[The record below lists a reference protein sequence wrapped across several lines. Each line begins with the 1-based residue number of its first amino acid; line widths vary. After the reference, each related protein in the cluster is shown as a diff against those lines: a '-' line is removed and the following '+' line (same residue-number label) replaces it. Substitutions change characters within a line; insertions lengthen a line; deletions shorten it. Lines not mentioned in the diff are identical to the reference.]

1 MDVERLRAIPLF
13 QSVDE
18 EHLSRVAPFVSQV
31 EVSAG
36 KQLVTEG
43 DFAYE
48 FLAIEEGTAE
58 VRRGDEKIAELGPGD
73 YFGEVGLLETETRQ
87 ATVIAKTEMKLLTL
101 DSWDMKRLE
110 KELPDAAEE
119 IHRTV
124 RERKIG

>member
-18 EHLSRVAPFVSQV
+18 EHLGRVAPFVSQV

-43 DFAYE
+43 EYAYDFM
-48 FLAIEEGTAE
+48 AIEEGTAE
-58 VRRGDEKIAELGPGD
+58 VRRGDEAIAELGPGD
-73 YFGEVGLLETETRQ
+73 YFGEVGLLETEKRQ
-87 ATVIAKTEMKLLTL
+87 ASVIAKTDMKLLTL

-110 KELPDAAEE
+110 KQLPDAAEE

-124 RERKIG
+124 RERKVG

>member
-18 EHLSRVAPFVSQV
+18 EHLGRVAPFVSQV

-48 FLAIEEGTAE
+48 FLAIEEGTCE

-87 ATVIAKTEMKLLTL
+87 ATVIAKTDMKLLTL

-110 KELPDAAEE
+110 KELPEAAEE

>member
-1 MDVERLRAIPLF
+1 LDVERLRAIPLF

-18 EHLSRVAPFVSQV
+18 EHLGRVAPFVSQV

-48 FLAIEEGTAE
+48 FMAIEDGTAE
-58 VRRGDEKIAELGPGD
+58 VRRGDEKLAELGPGD
-73 YFGEVGLLETETRQ
+73 YFGEVGLLETEKRQ
-87 ATVIAKTEMKLLTL
+87 ATVIAKTDMKLLTL
-101 DSWDMKRLE
+101 DQWDMKRLE

>member
-1 MDVERLRAIPLF
+1 LDVERLRAIPLF

-18 EHLSRVAPFVSQV
+18 EHLGRVAPFVSQV

-48 FLAIEEGTAE
+48 FMAIEDGTAD
-58 VRRGDEKIAELGPGD
+58 VRRGDEKLAELGPGD
-73 YFGEVGLLETETRQ
+73 YFGEVGLLETEKRQ
-87 ATVIAKTEMKLLTL
+87 ATVIAKTDMKLLTL
-101 DSWDMKRLE
+101 DQWDMKRLE

>member
-73 YFGEVGLLETETRQ
+73 YFGEVGLLVTEKRQ
-87 ATVIAKTEMKLLTL
+87 ATVIAETDMKLLTL
-101 DSWDMKRLE
+101 DRWDMRRLE

>member
-31 EVSAG
+31 VVSAG

>member
-1 MDVERLRAIPLF
+1 
-13 QSVDE
+13 
-18 EHLSRVAPFVSQV
+18 VAPFVSQV

-43 DFAYE
+43 EYAYDFM
-48 FLAIEEGTAE
+48 AIEEGTAE
-58 VRRGDEKIAELGPGD
+58 VRRGDEAIAELGPGD
-73 YFGEVGLLETETRQ
+73 YFGEVGLLATEKRQ
-87 ATVIAKTEMKLLTL
+87 ASVVAKTDMKLLTL

-124 RERKIG
+124 RERKVG

>member
-18 EHLSRVAPFVSQV
+18 EHLGRVAPFVSQV

-43 DFAYE
+43 DFAYD
-48 FLAIEEGTAE
+48 FLAIEEGTVE
-58 VRRGDEKIAELGPGD
+58 VRRGEEMIAELGPGD
-73 YFGEVGLLETETRQ
+73 YFGEVGLLETEKRQ
-87 ATVIAKTEMKLLTL
+87 ATVVAKTDMKLLTL

-110 KELPDAAEE
+110 RELPDAAEE
-119 IHRTV
+119 IHRIV

>member
-1 MDVERLRAIPLF
+1 LDVERLRAIPLF

-31 EVSAG
+31 VVSAG

>member
-13 QSVDE
+13 QSVDD

>member
-18 EHLSRVAPFVSQV
+18 EHLGRVAPFVSQV

-48 FLAIEEGTAE
+48 FMAIEDGTAE
-58 VRRGDEKIAELGPGD
+58 VRRGDEKLAELGPGD
-73 YFGEVGLLETETRQ
+73 YFGEVGLLETEKRQ
-87 ATVIAKTEMKLLTL
+87 ATVIAKTDMKLLTL
-101 DSWDMKRLE
+101 DQWDMKRLE

>member
-18 EHLSRVAPFVSQV
+18 EHLGRVAPFVSQV

-43 DFAYE
+43 EFAYN

-58 VRRGDEKIAELGPGD
+58 VLRGDEKIAELGEGD
-73 YFGEVGLLETETRQ
+73 YFGEVGLLETEKRQ
-87 ATVIAKTEMKLLTL
+87 ATVVAKTDMRLLTL